1 MNPKYL
7 IEGSIPMW
15 VPSTMRLSRTGGLI
29 RGREGTKPRIY
40 AAPPR
45 TKPSHSL
52 DDLGNP
58 GRDPDGARVNHLIKN
73 IKI

>member
-1 MNPKYL
+1 
-7 IEGSIPMW
+7 
-15 VPSTMRLSRTGGLI
+15 MRLSRTGGLI